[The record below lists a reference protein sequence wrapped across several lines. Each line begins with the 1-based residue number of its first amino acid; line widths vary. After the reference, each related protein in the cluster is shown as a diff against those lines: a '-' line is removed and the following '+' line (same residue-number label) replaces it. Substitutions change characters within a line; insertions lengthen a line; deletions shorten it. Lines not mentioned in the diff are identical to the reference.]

1 MRINLLKILND
12 FYQEIYIYRY
22 VLIQLIKQ
30 ELILRYRRTFLGY
43 AWNLI
48 NPLLIMS
55 ITIFV
60 FSSIYKVDIK
70 NFAIYLFSG
79 TIAFNIFSQS
89 ITKSASALI
98 QNQNLLTKVYVPKI
112 IFPLSYFLSILIDN
126 ILMGISL
133 FIIMLI
139 IGSKI
144 SLALLFLPISYLM
157 ITIFAFGFNLWI
169 SIFSVYFRD
178 LQHIITILMQAFLF
192 LSPVF
197 IKPSFLSGK
206 VKLIYDINPLT
217 YFINLFRRPLLESN
231 LPDLSEIFLCLFL
244 GIFSLN
250 IGIFIFNKYKNKIV
264 FML

>member
-1 MRINLLKILND
+1 M
-12 FYQEIYIYRY
+12 
-22 VLIQLIKQ
+22 
-30 ELILRYRRTFLGY
+30 
-43 AWNLI
+43 
-48 NPLLIMS
+48 
-55 ITIFV
+55 
-60 FSSIYKVDIK
+60 
-70 NFAIYLFSG
+70 FSG

-89 ITKSASALI
+89 ITKSSIAFI
-98 QNQNLLTKVYVPKI
+98 QNQNLITKVYIPKI

-133 FIIMLI
+133 FLIMLM

-144 SLALLFLPISYLM
+144 SFTLLFLPIAYLM

-178 LQHIITILMQAFLF
+178 LQHIISILMQALLF
-192 LSPVF
+192 LTPVF

-206 VKLIYDINPLT
+206 VKFIYGINPLT

-244 GIFSLN
+244 GIFSFTL
-250 IGIFIFNKYKNKIV
+250 GIFIFNKYKNKII